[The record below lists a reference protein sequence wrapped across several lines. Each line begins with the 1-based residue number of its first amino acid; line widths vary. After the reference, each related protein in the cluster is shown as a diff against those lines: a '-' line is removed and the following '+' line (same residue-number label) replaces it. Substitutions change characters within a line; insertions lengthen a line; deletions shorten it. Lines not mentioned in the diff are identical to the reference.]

1 MTDPEHAS
9 RALPHD
15 PSQQDDRVLFDEL
28 IVLPAS
34 ERTSRLAT
42 LRQSNA
48 ALADDLEALLTAADA
63 SEGVLASTS
72 VPADFAHHALAATLI
87 AKPIKVGKYTPTR
100 VLGEG
105 GMGVVYEATQDTPK
119 RTVALKLIRPEI
131 VTPAMLR
138 RFAHEA
144 DVLAHLQHPC
154 IAQLFDADLMDARFQ
169 DAPPGSQFRR
179 IPAIAME
186 LVTGQPITIVAR
198 DENWS
203 PATVARL
210 FARVCEGVDHAHK
223 RGVIH
228 RDLKPGNILIERNAP
243 TTNHA
248 PQRDPKILDFGIARL
263 TGGQTDAPQHT
274 LVTHA
279 GQMLGTLA
287 YMSPEQAAGD
297 AKSIDIRTDVYA
309 LGVTLFELLAG
320 QRPIDIQGLNI
331 TQAAVAIRDRLPTRL
346 RALRPDTPP
355 DLEAIAAKAI
365 EKNPADRYQSA
376 GELADDLRRFL
387 SNQPVLAQQHTALYR
402 ARKFAQRNKGT
413 VAALAAITLAILLG
427 LAGTAWQAV
436 IATRERNQAQAQ
448 AARAQATIDFMRSM
462 ASAATPLGSQGK
474 TITVRQMLDAA
485 ADDLASPARAQS
497 LPPNVRA
504 DLESIFAEMYL
515 NVSEYDKALTLATRA
530 NDYLATSLPN
540 DDNTARLQ
548 RVLALAQNQTGS
560 HDDAEKLLRDALA
573 LYRARNPSD
582 DETTVGLLGALA
594 TVVSENIRRTDE
606 RVTLLR
612 EAHAMCVR
620 LHGDDHRQSIQF
632 KTSLGN
638 SIVRQYMLTR
648 VPSASG
654 ASKQQSATTPTK
666 SPVDPAEGSRLL
678 EEAVASAARVFP
690 EDHPIRLTAT
700 LQLAASQQS
709 LHKDGRS
716 IPMLTDLLPRMERA
730 FGENHESTLST
741 LEELAAAEAVSGSI
755 ERAFPLYQ
763 RIFQINRRLHNHK
776 VMNAMISGQQLLVA
790 ANKLARDAE
799 VLAEGEELFTAA
811 RAKYGDRHP
820 MTSMI
825 AMALKACY
833 DALKDTSNATRVE
846 AFIIRRPTDAQ
857 K

>member
-1 MTDPEHAS
+1 MTDREHAS
-9 RALPHD
+9 SALPHD
-15 PSQQDDRVLFDEL
+15 PSPQDDRALFDQL
-28 IVLPAS
+28 IALPAS
-34 ERTSRLAT
+34 ERTTRLAT

-48 ALADDLEALLTAADA
+48 ALADDLEALLAAADV

-72 VPADFAHHALAATLI
+72 VPAHFAHDALAATLI
-87 AKPIKVGKYTPTR
+87 AKPVKIGKYTPTR

-119 RTVALKLIRPEI
+119 RTIALKLIRPEI

-154 IAQLFDADLMDARFQ
+154 IAQLFDADLMDARFE

-186 LVTGQPITIVAR
+186 LVTGEPITIVAR
-198 DENWS
+198 DEHWS
-203 PATVARL
+203 PATIARL

-243 TTNHA
+243 ATN
-248 PQRDPKILDFGIARL
+248 RDPKILDFGIARL
-263 TGGQTDAPQHT
+263 TGGPTDAPQHT

-320 QRPIDIQGLNI
+320 RRPIDLQGLNI
-331 TQAAVAIRDRLPTRL
+331 TQAAVAIRDRAPARL

-376 GELADDLRRFL
+376 GELGEDLRRFL
-387 SNQPVLAQQHTALYR
+387 SNQPVLAQQQTSLYR
-402 ARKFAQRNKGT
+402 ARKFAQRNKGA

-427 LAGTAWQAV
+427 IAGTAWQAV
-436 IATRERNQAQAQ
+436 IATCERNQAQAQ

-530 NDYLATSLPN
+530 NDYLATSQPN
-540 DDNTARLQ
+540 DDSTARLQ
-548 RVLALAQNQTGS
+548 RVLALAHNQTGS
-560 HDDAEKLLRDALA
+560 HDDAERLLRDTLA
-573 LYRARNPSD
+573 QYRARNPND
-582 DETTVGLLGALA
+582 DDTTVGLLGGLA
-594 TVVSENIRRTDE
+594 TVVSENIRRIDE
-606 RVTLLR
+606 RVALLR

-620 LHGDDHRQSIQF
+620 LHGEDHQQSIQF
-632 KTSLGN
+632 KTSLGQ
-638 SIVRQYMLTR
+638 SIIRQYLLTR
-648 VPSASG
+648 APSPSG
-654 ASKQQSATTPTK
+654 ASKQQAASTPAK
-666 SPVDPAEGSRLL
+666 APVDPAEGSRLL

-690 EDHPIRLTAT
+690 EDHPIRLSTT

-716 IPMLTDLLPRMERA
+716 IPMLSDLLPRMERA
-730 FGENHESTLST
+730 FGENHESTLTT
-741 LEELAAAEAVSGSI
+741 LEELAAAEAVSGSLD
-755 ERAFPLYQ
+755 RAFPLYQ

-776 VMNAMISGQQLLVA
+776 TMNAMISGQQLLVA

-799 VLAEGEELFTAA
+799 VLAKGEELLTAA
-811 RAKYGDRHP
+811 RAKYGDQHA

-833 DALKDTSNATRVE
+833 DKLQDEPNANRVAAFVKPRATPPNTSR
-846 AFIIRRPTDAQ
+846 
-857 K
+857 